1 MYLTP
6 STPQIAID
14 NLIPN
19 VSVFNLALNVAGI
32 INNKKNVSIYTL
44 DEATGA
50 KTDILAGAFGA
61 LSNITNILGQSP
73 VIENAEIIET
83 SKLAEHPLEDGKM
96 TADTKVKMPTEIAVK
111 IVMPAV
117 NYQDY
122 ISAIKNIKD
131 DNIPLYVET
140 KYGVFDNMQIVG
152 IPVNLTVEN
161 ISNITFTLKLRE
173 VLVAKDLT
181 KMTAETVSNVSDST
195 TKKTGLKVGVTKALN
210 TIATIGNIR

>member
-44 DEATGA
+44 DETTGA
-50 KTDILAGAFGA
+50 KTDILEGKFGL

-73 VIENAEIIET
+73 IIENAEIIET
-83 SKLAEHPLEDGKM
+83 SKLAEHPLEDGKV
-96 TADTKVKMPTEIAVK
+96 TTDTKVKMPTEIAVK
-111 IVMPAV
+111 IVMPSA

-122 ISAIKNIKD
+122 ISAVKEIKD
-131 DNIPLYVET
+131 KNIPLYVET
-140 KYGVFDNMQIVG
+140 KYGVFDNMQIVS
-152 IPVNLTVEN
+152 IPVSLTVEN

-173 VLVAKDLT
+173 VLVAEDLSVMSYD
-181 KMTAETVSNVSDST
+181 KVSNINDTSN
-195 TKKTGLKVGVTKALN
+195 KKLGLKTGTEVNRLN
-210 TIATIGNIR
+210 LFGI

>member
-19 VSVFNLALNVAGI
+19 VSVANLTLNVLGI
-32 INNKKNVSIYTL
+32 INNKKNVAIYIL
-44 DEATGA
+44 DEQTGG

-73 VIENAEIIET
+73 IIENAEIIET
-83 SKLAEHPLEDGKM
+83 SKLAEHPLEDGKV
-96 TADTKVKMPTEIAVK
+96 TADTKVKMPTEITLKV
-111 IVMPAV
+111 VMPAV

-122 ISAIKNIKD
+122 IATIKEIKD
-131 DNIPLYVET
+131 KNQPLYVET
-140 KYGVFDNMQIVG
+140 KYSVFDNMQIVG
-152 IPVNLTVEN
+152 IPVSLNVEN

-173 VLVAKDLT
+173 VLVAEDLSVMSYD
-181 KMTAETVSNVSDST
+181 KVASINDASN
-195 TKKTGLKVGVTKALN
+195 KKLGLKTGTDVNRLN
-210 TIATIGNIR
+210 LFGI

>member
-44 DEATGA
+44 DEKGI
-50 KTDILAGAFGA
+50 KTDILEGKFGI
-61 LSNITNILGQSP
+61 LSNLTNILGQSP
-73 VIENAEIIET
+73 IIENAEIIET
-83 SKLAEHPLEDGKM
+83 SKLAEHPLEDGKV
-96 TADTKVKMPTEIAVK
+96 TADTKVKMPTEITVK

-122 ISAIKNIKD
+122 ISAIKEIKD
-131 DNIPLYVET
+131 NNIPLYVET

-152 IPVNLTVEN
+152 IPVSLTVEN

-173 VLVAKDLT
+173 VLVAEDLSVMSYD
-181 KMTAETVSNVSDST
+181 KVANINDASN
-195 TKKTGLKVGVTKALN
+195 KKLGLKTGTEVNRLN
-210 TIATIGNIR
+210 LFGI